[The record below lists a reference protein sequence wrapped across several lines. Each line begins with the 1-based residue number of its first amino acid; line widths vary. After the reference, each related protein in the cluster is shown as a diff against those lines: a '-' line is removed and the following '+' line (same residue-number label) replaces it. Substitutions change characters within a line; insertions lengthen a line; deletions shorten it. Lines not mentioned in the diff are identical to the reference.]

1 MNILVIE
8 DDKRI
13 LKFIKRG
20 FEENGFNVDISTNGN
35 EGLYKLQTK
44 NYDVAVIDIMLPGLD
59 GLSIL
64 KEIRKVSISTP
75 VLILS
80 AKQTVDDRVE
90 GFRAGGDDYLVKP
103 FAFAELLER
112 IRALLRRNN
121 GYSDISKIIGGE
133 INIDVLKRDVKRSGN
148 LIDLKLKEYSLLL
161 YFIENRDVVLSKTLI
176 LEKIWDI
183 NFDPQTNV
191 VDVLVCRLRDKIDKP
206 FDKKYIHTI
215 RGIGYVFKE
224 S

>member
-8 DDKRI
+8 DDKKI
-13 LKFIKRG
+13 LNFVKKG
-20 FEENGFNVDISTNGN
+20 FEESGFSVDVSTNGN
-35 EGLYKLQTK
+35 EGLYKLQNE

-75 VLILS
+75 ALILS
-80 AKQTVDDRVE
+80 AKQSVDDRIE
-90 GFRAGGDDYLVKP
+90 GLRAGGDDYLVKP

-121 GYSDISKIIGGE
+121 GYSDISKLASGE
-133 INIDVLKRDVKRSGN
+133 ISIDVLKREVKRSGK
-148 LIDLKLKEYSLLL
+148 LVDLKPKEYSLLV
-161 YFIENRDVVLSKTLI
+161 YMIENRDVVLSKTLI
-176 LEKIWDI
+176 MEKIWDI

-191 VDVLVCRLRDKIDKP
+191 VDVLICRLRDKIDKP

-215 RGIGYVFKE
+215 RGVGYVFKE

>member
-35 EGLYKLQTK
+35 EGLYKLQTQ

-64 KEIRKVSISTP
+64 KEIRKVSINTP
-75 VLILS
+75 ALILS

-112 IRALLRRNN
+112 IRA
-121 GYSDISKIIGGE
+121 
-133 INIDVLKRDVKRSGN
+133 
-148 LIDLKLKEYSLLL
+148 
-161 YFIENRDVVLSKTLI
+161 F
-176 LEKIWDI
+176 W
-183 NFDPQTNV
+183 
-191 VDVLVCRLRDKIDKP
+191 
-206 FDKKYIHTI
+206 
-215 RGIGYVFKE
+215 RG
-224 S
+224 

>member
-8 DDKRI
+8 DDKKI
-13 LKFIKRG
+13 LNFIKKG
-20 FEENGFNVDISTNGN
+20 FEENGFNVDFSTNGN
-35 EGLYKLQTK
+35 EGLYKLQTE

-75 VLILS
+75 ALILS

-90 GFRAGGDDYLVKP
+90 GLRAGGDDYLVKP

-121 GYSDISKIIGGE
+121 GYSDISKLACGE
-133 INIDVLKRDVKRSGN
+133 INIDVLKREVKRSGK
-148 LIDLKLKEYSLLL
+148 LIDLKPKEYSLLV

-191 VDVLVCRLRDKIDKP
+191 VDVLVCRLRDRIDKP
-206 FDKKYIHTI
+206 FEKKYIHTI

>member
-8 DDKRI
+8 DDKKI

-35 EGLYKLQTK
+35 EGLYKLQTQ

-64 KEIRKVSISTP
+64 KEIRKVSINTP
-75 VLILS
+75 ALILS

-133 INIDVLKRDVKRSGN
+133 INIDVLKREVKRSGN

>member
-75 VLILS
+75 ALILS

-133 INIDVLKRDVKRSGN
+133 INIDVLKREVKRSGN
-148 LIDLKLKEYSLLL
+148 LIDLKLKDYSLLV

>member
-8 DDKRI
+8 DDKKI

-35 EGLYKLQTK
+35 EGLYKLQTQ

-64 KEIRKVSISTP
+64 KEIRKVSINTP
-75 VLILS
+75 ALILS

>member
-8 DDKRI
+8 DDKKI

-20 FEENGFNVDISTNGN
+20 FEEHGFSVDTSTNGN
-35 EGLYKLQTK
+35 EGLYKLQNE

-59 GLSIL
+59 GISML
-64 KEIRKVSISTP
+64 KELRKNGISTP
-75 VLILS
+75 ALILS
-80 AKQTVDDRVE
+80 AKQTVDDRVD
-90 GFRAGGDDYLVKP
+90 GLRAGGDDYLIKP

-121 GYSDISKIIGGE
+121 GYSDISKLQSGE
-133 INIDVLKRDVKRSGN
+133 ISIDVLKREVKRNST
-148 LIDLKLKEYSLLL
+148 LIDLKPKEYSLLV
-161 YFIENRDVVLSKTLI
+161 YMIENRDVVLSKTLI
-176 LEKIWDI
+176 MEKIWDI

>member
-1 MNILVIE
+1 
-8 DDKRI
+8 
-13 LKFIKRG
+13 
-20 FEENGFNVDISTNGN
+20 
-35 EGLYKLQTK
+35 
-44 NYDVAVIDIMLPGLD
+44 MLPGLD

-64 KEIRKVSISTP
+64 KEIRKVSINTP
-75 VLILS
+75 ALILS

-133 INIDVLKRDVKRSGN
+133 INIDVLKREVKRSGN